1 MHCLRTTLVAL
12 AAAVISSGVLAQ
24 TDPKLTS
31 TVVSELVPNEVSL
44 SRGIDSTTPFIG
56 RAAWRVSI
64 KNGAANVLN
73 RALFTAEAVVVAA
86 DTDAVVPGAFAEI
99 DAAVRN
105 NTDTDVIHVAGTG
118 EGCKVV
124 DNAPTKLSCNFTDG
138 QLGVGE
144 FSEFI
149 IVVKTPAAGARLK
162 LSWSFGGDEG
172 NGGGN
177 GCCTKVVDTPYTT
190 LIDASADNSTVK
202 THVRSFMVK
211 GVLNKVFTGIN
222 GGAATE
228 ADPWATAADL
238 GVGYVVNTINQT
250 YTKSAVDEQVNSLG
264 SCSALNKNQCW
275 LSLVSIP
282 DTTWPATKPPLVIT
296 LERHSSIIKNGSK
309 LANYVIE
316 YSTAPGSVSFTP
328 VSSCSIPGLP
338 VPGTP
343 CVEACVEVPLTT
355 KPSPFVW
362 RCTIKARDNG
372 GYKVQ

>member
-31 TVVSELVPNEVSL
+31 TVVSELVPNEVTL
-44 SRGIDSTTPFIG
+44 SRGIDSATPFIG
-56 RAAWRVSI
+56 RAAWRVKL
-64 KNGAANVLN
+64 KNGATHVLN

-86 DTDAVVPGAFAEI
+86 DTDAVVPGAVAAI
-99 DAAVRN
+99 DAAVGN
-105 NTDTDVIHVAGTG
+105 NTTDVIHVAGEG

-124 DNAPTKLSCNFTDG
+124 LGEPTKLSCNFTDG

-162 LSWSFGGDEG
+162 LRWSFGGDEG

-177 GCCTKVVDTPYTT
+177 GCCTKVADTAYTT
-190 LIDASADNSTVK
+190 LIDAAANNSTVK

-228 ADPWATAADL
+228 ADPWATGADL
-238 GVGYVVNTINQT
+238 GVGYLVNTIDQT
-250 YTKSAVDEQVNSLG
+250 YTKSTVDEQVNPSILG

-282 DTTWPATKPPLVIT
+282 DTTWLATNPLVIT

-309 LANYVIE
+309 LSNYVIE
-316 YSTAPGSVSFTP
+316 YSENPGVTPFAPL
-328 VSSCSIPGLP
+328 SSCSVTGPTSGA
-338 VPGTP
+338 P
-343 CVEACVEVPLTT
+343 CVDVCAEVALTT

-362 RCTIKARDNG
+362 RCTIKALDNG